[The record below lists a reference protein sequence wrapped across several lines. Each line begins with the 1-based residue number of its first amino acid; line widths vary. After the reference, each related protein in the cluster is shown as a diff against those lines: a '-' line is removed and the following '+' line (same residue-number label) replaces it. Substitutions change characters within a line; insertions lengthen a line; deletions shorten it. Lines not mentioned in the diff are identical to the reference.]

1 MKKCCCSCTHNIRQ
15 TDENRIIRCY
25 CEIDGHYI
33 GYVACFENV
42 CEKYEKGQTDGRSNC
57 VEGVKGEENGN

>member
-15 TDENRIIRCY
+15 KEEIIRCY

-33 GYVACFENV
+33 NYVACFEDV
-42 CEKYEKGQTDGRSNC
+42 CEKYEKGQTDGRSKRTRAERKQ
-57 VEGVKGEENGN
+57 VTE